1 MGNEK
6 SFPAES
12 SSHNFIVS
20 FWVTLIVKQLSRNF
34 NTFPK
39 RNKQKHISPCITIGK
54 YKKVSDNSKVLL
66 LGRGLA

>member
-6 SFPAES
+6 SFPVES
-12 SSHNFIVS
+12 SSHIFGFS

-39 RNKQKHISPCITIGK
+39 RKTQKEKIPLYNNRDFYTNFVTLEPVRGK
-54 YKKVSDNSKVLL
+54 NHD
-66 LGRGLA
+66 